1 MGYLIAIA
9 FGLAY
14 QPLSKSQVVQGKLS
28 LAITFWLY
36 AIVIGGV
43 IYGVAMWNF
52 SSSISDFDG
61 DPEGALRQGVFV
73 AGYYSLFVFFAL
85 WRSSKQAVNWSNW
98 SGHPDKPHNG
108 GNGGVHDKEDSTS
121 VFR

>member
-85 WRSSKQAVNWSNW
+85 WRSSKQAAFLWKWGQGMSLC
-98 SGHPDKPHNG
+98 S
-108 GNGGVHDKEDSTS
+108 S
-121 VFR
+121 